1 MEAGLPFIPSG
12 GARGEPMYTE
22 QLGLTRTQVE
32 QFETDGFVVV
42 EDVIDPEY
50 FAPLMSDYSDILDE
64 VAADLLSHGEIST
77 YDPTA
82 DFQERVLDVV
92 RQAGTLDLGPFDIIL
107 LQQNVHR
114 DTPMY
119 LGEAAFNIMRHPRL
133 LDAVESLIGPEI
145 YSNPIQHIRLKVPLN
160 LHDSKYHWSQGLGVS
175 NTTSWHQ
182 DGAVT
187 TEDSDDTKM
196 ITAWVAVTDVT
207 EENGCLAVI
216 PQSHIDGLAGHCV
229 NPSGAGTGLV
239 IPDHLIPVDKMT
251 PLPVRAGGVIL
262 FARHT
267 MHRAL
272 PNVSDSVRW
281 SLDLRY
287 QPTGQPTG
295 RAFFP
300 GFVARSRKDPSSELH
315 DHAAWVKSWH
325 EVREIFA
332 ERAMPK
338 YNRWKSD
345 APWCA

>member
-1 MEAGLPFIPSG
+1 MSV
-12 GARGEPMYTE
+12 E
-22 QLGLTRTQVE
+22 QLGLTRTQVD

-42 EDVIDPEY
+42 EDVFDPEAD
-50 FAPLMSDYSDILDE
+50 FAPLMSDYSAILDD
-64 VAADLLSHGEIST
+64 VAGELLSRGEIST
-77 YDPTA
+77 YDPTDA
-82 DFQERVLDVV
+82 FQERVMDVV
-92 RQAGTLDLGPFDIIL
+92 RQTGTLDLGPFDIIL
-107 LQQNVHR
+107 LQKNVHR

-119 LGEAAFNIMRHPRL
+119 LGEAAFNIMRHPPL
-133 LDAVESLIGPEI
+133 LDLVESLVGPEI
-145 YSNPIQHIRLKVPLN
+145 YSNPIQHIRLKVPQN
-160 LHDSKYHWSQGLGVS
+160 LHDSNYHWSDGLGVS

-187 TEDSDDTKM
+187 TEDSDHTKM
-196 ITAWVAVTDVT
+196 VTAWVAVTDAS

-239 IPDHLIPVDKMT
+239 IPDQLIPVDKMT
-251 PLPVRAGGVIL
+251 PLPVHAGDVIL

-272 PNVSDSVRW
+272 PNVGDAVRW

-295 RAFFP
+295 REFFP

-315 DHAAWVKSWH
+315 DHAAWAQSWN
-325 EVREIFA
+325 EVRA
-332 ERAMPK
+332 TLASQAMPT